1 VDRRFLLAEN
11 RRDTTCK
18 GLVVYVEVTVN
29 GKKMEAKAASSLSA
43 FLRDNNFSL
52 GKIVVEHNSKI
63 IAAEKWQSI
72 ILQPQDRLEIVT
84 FVGGG

>member
-1 VDRRFLLAEN
+1 MEL
-11 RRDTTCK
+11 
-18 GLVVYVEVTVN
+18 TVN
-29 GKKMEAKAASSLSA
+29 GKKMEAEAASSLSA
-43 FLRDNNFSL
+43 FLRDSNFSV

-63 IAAEKWQSI
+63 IAAENWQNI

>member
-1 VDRRFLLAEN
+1 M
-11 RRDTTCK
+11 
-18 GLVVYVEVTVN
+18 EVTVN
-29 GKKMEAKAASSLSA
+29 GKKIEVKAASSLFA
-43 FLRDNNFSL
+43 FLQDNNFSL

-63 IAAEKWQSI
+63 IAAENWQNI